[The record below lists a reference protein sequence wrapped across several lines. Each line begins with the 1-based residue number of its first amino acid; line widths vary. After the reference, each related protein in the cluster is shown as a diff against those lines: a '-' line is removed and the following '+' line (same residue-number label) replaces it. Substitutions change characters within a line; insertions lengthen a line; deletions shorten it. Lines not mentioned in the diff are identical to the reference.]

1 MPSTCKLE
9 ISKEVSF
16 LITQQLDDTYRVSFR
31 SKGKYVINDVAKA
44 IGGGGHKFAAG
55 AITKGDSLSV
65 IADVL
70 SKAKS
75 SLLLQN
81 KEKN

>member
-1 MPSTCKLE
+1 MFFE
-9 ISKEVSF
+9 IETNVF
-16 LITQQLDDTYRVSFR
+16 RVNFR

-65 IADVL
+65 TADVL